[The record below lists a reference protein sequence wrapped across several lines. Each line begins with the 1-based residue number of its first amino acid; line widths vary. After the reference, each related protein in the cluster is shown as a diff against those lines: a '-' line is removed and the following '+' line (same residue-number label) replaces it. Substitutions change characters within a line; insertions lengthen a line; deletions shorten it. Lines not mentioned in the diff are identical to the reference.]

1 MAAASGDTVSVHYT
15 GTLEDGT
22 IFDSSEGRAPLLFT
36 LGAGDVIP
44 GFEQAVIGLEVG
56 EKATVTIQPEDAY
69 GPRFEEAVQ
78 TVPVD
83 LFGEA
88 APPVGAQFSV
98 RADDGTDLAATVIG
112 LSDDLVDVTV
122 DFNHPLAGRV
132 LTFDIELVEVA
143 TA

>member
-1 MAAASGDTVSVHYT
+1 MAVASGDTVSVHYT

-22 IFDSSEGRAPLLFT
+22 TFDSSEGRAPLLFT

-44 GFEQAVIGLEVG
+44 GFEQAVIGLEIG

-69 GPRFEEAVQ
+69 GQVFEEAIQ

-98 RADDGTDLAATVIG
+98 RADDGSDLMGRVVA
-112 LSDDLVDVTV
+112 LSEDLVDVTV
-122 DFNHPLAGRV
+122 DFNHPLAGKV
-132 LTFDIELVEVA
+132 LTFDIELVELVGA
-143 TA
+143 

>member
-1 MAAASGDTVSVHYT
+1 MAAASGDTVTVHYT

-22 IFDSSEGRAPLLFT
+22 TFDSSEGRAPLLFT

-69 GPRFEEAVQ
+69 GPVFEEAIQ

-88 APPVGAQFSV
+88 APPVGAEFSV
-98 RADDGTDLAATVIG
+98 RADDGSDMMGRVVA

-122 DFNHPLAGRV
+122 DFNHPLAGEA
-132 LTFDIELVEVA
+132 LTFEIELVELIKA
-143 TA
+143 

>member
-1 MAAASGDTVSVHYT
+1 MAAVSGDTVSVNYT

-22 IFDSSEGRAPLLFT
+22 TFDSSEGRAPLLFT

-56 EKATVTIQPEDAY
+56 EKAAVTIQPEDAY
-69 GPRFEEAVQ
+69 GPVFEEAIQ

-88 APPVGAQFSV
+88 APPVGAEFSV
-98 RADDGTDLAATVIG
+98 RADDGSDLMGRVVA

-122 DFNHPLAGRV
+122 DFNHPLAGKA
-132 LTFDIELVEVA
+132 LTFEIELVELIKA
-143 TA
+143 

>member
-1 MAAASGDTVSVHYT
+1 MAVASGDTVSVHYT

-22 IFDSSEGRAPLLFT
+22 TFDSSEGRAPLLFT

-44 GFEQAVIGLEVG
+44 GFEQAVIGLEIG

-69 GPRFEEAVQ
+69 GPVFEEAIQ

-98 RADDGTDLAATVIG
+98 RADDDSDLMGRVVS
-112 LSDDLVDVTV
+112 LSEDLVDVTV
-122 DFNHPLAGRV
+122 DFNHPLAGKV
-132 LTFDIELVEVA
+132 LTFDIELVELV